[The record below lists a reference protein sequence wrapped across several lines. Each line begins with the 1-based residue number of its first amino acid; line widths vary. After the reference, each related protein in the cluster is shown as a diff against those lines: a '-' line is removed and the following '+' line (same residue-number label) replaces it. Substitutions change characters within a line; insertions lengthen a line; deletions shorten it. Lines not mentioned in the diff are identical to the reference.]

1 MDIPQLKLLAARIRE
16 LLKEA
21 SCLVGHSQSLDL
33 VAALPGLRNWPE
45 VNAFPD
51 RVAACQ
57 LDLAATGRLAFRLKR
72 KFDLDRSAQQL
83 LDALRPGGSQGGH
96 GVLNVWP
103 GGPPA
108 GVYLTT
114 SADSIQAL
122 LARYEE
128 ATDGGVVY
136 AERAAAHHPGAI
148 DLGDY
153 GLWSNGLDR
162 VPSGTLLVLGPI
174 EVDQGSW
181 EDAGKRIEMG
191 CLRAYS
197 ERHRV
202 AVLIDTPTPETLFE
216 DARLMVQMAA
226 ENSDQTEN
234 DAEIVGAVDNE
245 GNLVRQPAP
254 AYLPA
259 QRPPRI
265 AMSATLDALPP
276 AAVDPLRRALA
287 ARRTGLLLFGHSD
300 IHDQAAAHLV
310 AASLALTEFAGP
322 AARIMPRH
330 RSTPAKDWQVPEP
343 IKALPFLPSVHSAY
357 AQGYR
362 RIVIDSRHMKA
373 EMLLPYPD
381 VLFIGGSFGHEVCDV
396 ARIVL
401 LSALDGDRLAL
412 SASLIASLGVL
423 EVPTKRAPVIAPDLV
438 VLPTPPET
446 LPPGMPFSEFEEY
459 LLGHRQLRWED
470 TIEQLLRTRACTVAE
485 LKQALPRNQRLA
497 NFLSARRKATMAKAT

>member
-83 LDALRPGGSQGGH
+83 LDALRPGGGQRGDD
-96 GVLNVWP
+96 VLEVWP

-114 SADSIQAL
+114 SETAIQAL

-136 AERAAAHHPGAI
+136 AERAAANHPGAI

-174 EVDQGSW
+174 EVDQQSW
-181 EDAGKRIEMG
+181 EDAGKHIEMG
-191 CLRAYS
+191 CLRAYN

-226 ENSDQTEN
+226 EDPDKTEN
-234 DAEIVGAVDNE
+234 DVDIVGAVDEE
-245 GNLVRQPAP
+245 GNLVRQPVP
-254 AYLPA
+254 AYLPG
-259 QRPPRI
+259 QRPRHVPTT
-265 AMSATLDALPP
+265 ATLDALPP
-276 AAVDPLRRALA
+276 AAVAPLRRALA
-287 ARRTGLLLFGHSD
+287 ARPTGLLLFGHSE
-300 IHDQAAAHLV
+300 IHEHAAADLV
-310 AASLALTEFAGP
+310 SSSLALTEFAGP

-330 RSTPAKDWQVPEP
+330 RSTPAKDWLVPDP
-343 IKALPFLPSVHSAY
+343 IKALPFLPSVHAAY

-373 EMLLPYPD
+373 ESLLPYPD
-381 VLFIGGSFGHEVCDV
+381 VLFIGGSFGHEVRDV
-396 ARIVL
+396 SRLVL
-401 LSALDGDRLAL
+401 LSGQREDRLAL
-412 SASLIASLGVL
+412 SSALIASLGVL
-423 EVPTKRAPVIAPDLV
+423 EIPTSRGPVIAPDLV
-438 VLPTPPET
+438 VMPTTPESI
-446 LPPGMPFSEFEEY
+446 PRDMPFAEFEDY
-459 LLGHRQLRWED
+459 LLSHRQLRWED
-470 TIEQLLRTRACTVAE
+470 TIEQLLRSRACTVAD
-485 LKQALPRNQRLA
+485 LKKALPRNQHLA
-497 NFLSARRKATMAKAT
+497 NFLAARRKTTAKAS